1 MSLIRNRA
9 ALAALLVSLTGVASA
24 DHIWI
29 NEFHYDNDGADA
41 NEFVEVAVRSGVAF
55 NPADFSV
62 QPYNGNGGV
71 TYGTAQPLS
80 AFTVGATSSIMG
92 SAETVTFYSF
102 VFTGTDSNGLQNGAP
117 DGLALVNTVTPSVVQ
132 FLSYEGAFA
141 ATNGPASGLMSV
153 DVGVSETDDGAL
165 TSLGLVGTGIAAGDF
180 TWALIADGSATPGA
194 LNTGQTLDAAPPI
207 PEPASVALLALC
219 FAGVAGMRYR
229 LG

>member
-1 MSLIRNRA
+1 MLGKLSCA
-9 ALAALLVSLTGVASA
+9 ALCAALVSFAGGAAA

-41 NEFVEVAVRSGVAF
+41 NEFVEVAVRSGPAF

-62 QPYNGNGGV
+62 QPYNGNGGA

-80 AFTVGATSSIMG
+80 AFTVGATSPIAG
-92 SAETVTFYSF
+92 SVESVTFYSF

-117 DGLALVNTVTPSVVQ
+117 DGLALVNTVTPSVVE
-132 FLSYEGAFA
+132 FLSYEGSFM
-141 ATNGPASGLMSV
+141 ATNGPAMGATSV
-153 DVGVSETDDGAL
+153 DIGVSETDDGVL
-165 TSLGLVGTGIAAGDF
+165 TSLGLVGAGSSAADF

-194 LNTGQTLDAAPPI
+194 VNTGQTLGPAAV
-207 PEPASVALLALC
+207 PEPASIALMALC
-219 FAGVAGMRYR
+219 VAGVVGMRYR